1 MANIIFLSNVR
12 ISFPQLIE
20 AKASVQPSPENPNPK
35 KKFSVDCILT
45 PDDPNFGKF
54 MAEDQAISAAK
65 WADKAPAIL
74 NMISA
79 DRKLRCYG
87 KGDEKVGLK
96 SLTVHPGYA
105 GNLFIGANNEDRPQM
120 IRADGSAVE
129 LSNQMEQVAIAKTIY
144 GGCYANVAVSP
155 WLQDNVKG
163 RAVRCNLVAV
173 QFLKDGDM
181 LGEAAAD
188 ASGMFGAVAA
198 PSLSAMSVPGAPA
211 TVFPGFLGG

>member
-1 MANIIFLSNVR
+1 MANIVFLSNVR
-12 ISFPQLIE
+12 ISFPQLVE

-45 PDDPNFGKF
+45 PDNPSFAKF
-54 MAEDQAISAAK
+54 MVEVQVIMAAK

-74 NMISA
+74 NMINA

-96 SLTVHPGYA
+96 SLAVHPGYA

-120 IRADGSAVE
+120 IRPDGSPVE
-129 LSNQMEQVAIAKTIY
+129 SSNQMEQVAIAKGIY

-155 WLQDNVKG
+155 WLQDNVNG
-163 RAVRCNLVAV
+163 RAVRCNLVAI
-173 QFLKDGDM
+173 QFLKDGEA

-188 ASGMFGAVAA
+188 ASAMFGAVAA
-198 PSLSAMSVPGAPA
+198 PAV
-211 TVFPGFLGG
+211 VFPGFMS